1 MPVNNQNSLEDLDA
15 RIHDISLDL
24 DPQTMRQ
31 AGYRV
36 IDYLVERIVNLRKS
50 PLGRELSREETE
62 ALLREALPENSMQF
76 EEVFA
81 KFCRDVAPNSIAL
94 DHPRFFA
101 FIPSAPS
108 FISVLGDMLT
118 AGTNVFAGTWFEAS
132 GPSQVEILVV
142 DWFKQMLGL
151 PAEASGLMVSGGS
164 VANLT
169 ALAVARHAMLKDKV
183 DNAVVYLSGQAHTA
197 VDRGLRILGIREE
210 QWRRVP
216 TDGEYRM
223 QPEPLDR
230 LISDDLASG
239 LRPLAVVASAGTTS
253 TGAVDP
259 LTEIARVAHAHSAWF
274 HVDGAYGGFA
284 ALTERGRQ
292 LLLGIE
298 QADSVVLDPHKWFY
312 CPLEAGC
319 VLVRE
324 GRLMRE
330 TFRILPDYMRDVARE
345 ERDVN
350 FCDYGLQL
358 TRSFRALKVWMAVK
372 TYGASRLRMIID
384 QCLDL
389 TEYAAQFFAQS
400 SRLEVVTSPSLG
412 MFTFRYVPARLP
424 PGVEREAYLNQ
435 LNDALTAR
443 IMGSRRI
450 MLSSTRLGGR
460 HVLRVC
466 ILNHRTRREDVRAAR
481 EIILELGEEVEHSI
495 SAHGVGPE

>member
-1 MPVNNQNSLEDLDA
+1 MNDQNSLEELEA

-31 AGYRV
+31 VGYRV
-36 IDYLVERIVNLRKS
+36 IDYLVDRVVSLRNR

-62 ALLREALPENSMQF
+62 ALLREALPENPIAF

-81 KFCRDVAPNSIAL
+81 KFCRDVAPNSVPL

-108 FISVLGDMLT
+108 FISILGDMLT

-151 PAEASGLMVSGGS
+151 PSETSGLMVSGGS

-169 ALAVARHAMLKDKV
+169 ALAVARHAMLKDNVEK
-183 DNAVVYLSGQAHTA
+183 AVVYLSAHAHTA
-197 VDRGLRILGIREE
+197 IDRGLRILGIREE

-216 TDGEYRM
+216 TDAQYRM
-223 QPEPLDR
+223 LPEGLDS
-230 LISDDLASG
+230 LMSADLATG

-259 LTEIARVAHAHSAWF
+259 LDEIARVAHAHSAWF

-292 LLLGIE
+292 LLSGIE

-312 CPLEAGC
+312 CPIEAGC

-324 GRLMRE
+324 GHSMRE

-345 ERDVN
+345 EKEIN

-372 TYGASRLRMIID
+372 TYGAGRLRKVID

-389 TEYAAQFFAQS
+389 TEYAAQLFAQS
-400 SRLEVVTSPSLG
+400 PRFEIVTSPSLG
-412 MFTFRYVPARLP
+412 VFTFRYVPARLP
-424 PGVEREAYLNQ
+424 AGVEREGYLNK
-435 LNDALTAR
+435 LNDSLTAR
-443 IMGSRRI
+443 IIGSRRI
-450 MLSSTRLGGR
+450 MLSSTRLEGR
-460 HVLRVC
+460 HVLRFCV
-466 ILNHRTRREDVRAAR
+466 LNHRSRKEDIRAAR
-481 EIILELGEEVEHSI
+481 EIILELGEEVEQTM
-495 SAHGVGPE
+495 AARGAGPK

>member
-1 MPVNNQNSLEDLDA
+1 VENQDSLEGLEG

-31 AGYRV
+31 AGYQV
-36 IDYLVERIVNLRKS
+36 IDYLVDRIVNLRNS
-50 PLGRELSREETE
+50 PLGRELGREETE
-62 ALLREALPENSMQF
+62 ALLREVLPENPTAF

-81 KFCRDVAPNSIAL
+81 KFCHDVAPNSITL

-108 FISVLGDMLT
+108 FISILGDMLT
-118 AGTNVFAGTWFEAS
+118 AGTNVFAGTWFESS

-151 PAEASGLMVSGGS
+151 PSQASGLMVSGGS

-169 ALAVARHAMLKDKV
+169 ALAVARRAMLKDNV
-183 DNAVVYLSGQAHTA
+183 ENAVVYLSAHA
-197 VDRGLRILGIREE
+197 HAAIDRGLHVLGIHEK

-216 TDGEYRM
+216 TDAKHRM
-223 QPEPLDR
+223 QPAALDS
-230 LISDDLASG
+230 LMSDDLAAG

-253 TGAVDP
+253 TGSVDP
-259 LTEIARVAHAHSAWF
+259 LAEIARVAHAHSAWF

-284 ALTERGRQ
+284 ALTERGRN
-292 LLLGIE
+292 LLRGIE

-312 CPLEAGC
+312 CPIEAGC

-324 GRLMRE
+324 GRSMCE

-345 ERDVN
+345 EKEIN

-372 TYGASRLRMIID
+372 TYGAGKLRRVID

-389 TEYAAQFFAQS
+389 TEYAAQLFAQS
-400 SRLEVVTSPSLG
+400 PRFEIMTSPSLG
-412 MFTFRYVPARLP
+412 VFTFRYVPARLP
-424 PGVEREAYLNQ
+424 AGAEPEAYLNQ
-435 LNDALTAR
+435 LNDILTAR
-443 IMGSRRI
+443 IIGSRQI
-450 MLSSTRLGGR
+450 MLSSTRLAGR
-460 HVLRVC
+460 HVLRFC
-466 ILNHRTRREDVRAAR
+466 ILNHRTRKEDVRAAR
-481 EIILELGEEVEHSI
+481 EIILELGEKVEQGM
-495 SAHGVGPE
+495 SARGAGHE

>member
-1 MPVNNQNSLEDLDA
+1 MNDQNSLEELEA
-15 RIHDISLDL
+15 RIPDISLDL

-36 IDYLVERIVNLRKS
+36 IDYLVDRVVSLRNR

-62 ALLREALPENSMQF
+62 ALLREALPENPIAF
-76 EEVFA
+76 EDVFA
-81 KFCRDVAPNSIAL
+81 QFCRDVAPNSVPL

-108 FISVLGDMLT
+108 FISILGDMLT
-118 AGTNVFAGTWFEAS
+118 AGTNVFAGTWFESS

-151 PAEASGLMVSGGS
+151 PSGTSGLMVSGGS

-169 ALAVARHAMLKDKV
+169 ALAVARHAILKDNLE
-183 DNAVVYLSGQAHTA
+183 NAVVYLSEHAHTA
-197 VDRGLRILGIREE
+197 IDRGLRILGIREKR
-210 QWRRVP
+210 WRRVP
-216 TDGEYRM
+216 TDAQYRM
-223 QPEPLDR
+223 LPEGLDS
-230 LISDDLASG
+230 LMSADLASG
-239 LRPLAVVASAGTTS
+239 LRPLAVVASAGTTG

-259 LTEIARVAHAHSAWF
+259 LDEIARVAHAHSAWF

-292 LLLGIE
+292 LLSGIE

-312 CPLEAGC
+312 CPIEAGC

-330 TFRILPDYMRDVARE
+330 TFRILPDYMRDAARE
-345 ERDVN
+345 EKEIN

-372 TYGASRLRMIID
+372 TYGAGRLRKVID

-389 TEYAAQFFAQS
+389 TEYAAQLFAQS
-400 SRLEVVTSPSLG
+400 PRFDIVTAPSLG
-412 MFTFRYVPARLP
+412 VFTFRYVPARLP
-424 PGVEREAYLNQ
+424 VGVEREGYLNK
-435 LNDALTAR
+435 LNDSLTAR
-443 IMGSRRI
+443 IIGSRRI
-450 MLSSTRLGGR
+450 MLSSTRLEGR
-460 HVLRVC
+460 HVLRFCV
-466 ILNHRTRREDVRAAR
+466 LNHRSRKEDIRAAR
-481 EIILELGEEVEHSI
+481 EIIMELGEEVEQTM
-495 SAHGVGPE
+495 AERGAGPK

>member
-1 MPVNNQNSLEDLDA
+1 VEIQDSLEGLEG

-31 AGYRV
+31 AGYHV
-36 IDYLVERIVNLRKS
+36 IDYVVDRIVNLRSS
-50 PLGRELSREETE
+50 PLGRELGREQTE
-62 ALLREALPENSMQF
+62 ALLREALPENPTAF

-81 KFCRDVAPNSIAL
+81 KFCHDVAPNSITL

-108 FISVLGDMLT
+108 FISILGDMLT
-118 AGTNVFAGTWFEAS
+118 AGTNVFAGTWFESS

-151 PAEASGLMVSGGS
+151 PSQASGLMVSGGS

-169 ALAVARHAMLKDKV
+169 ALAVARRAMLNDNV
-183 DNAVVYLSGQAHTA
+183 ENAVVYLSEHAHTA
-197 VDRGLRILGIREE
+197 VDRGLRVLGIREE

-216 TDGEYRM
+216 IDAEYRM
-223 QPEPLDR
+223 QPEALDY
-230 LISDDLASG
+230 LMSDDRAAG

-253 TGAVDP
+253 TGSVDP
-259 LTEIARVAHAHSAWF
+259 LAEIARVAHAHSAWF

-284 ALTERGRQ
+284 ALTERGRN
-292 LLLGIE
+292 LLRGIG

-312 CPLEAGC
+312 CPIEAGC

-324 GRLMRE
+324 GHLMRE

-345 ERDVN
+345 EKEIN

-358 TRSFRALKVWMAVK
+358 TRSLRALKVWMAVK
-372 TYGASRLRMIID
+372 TYGAAKLRQVID

-389 TEYAAQFFAQS
+389 TEYAAQLFAQS
-400 SRLEVVTSPSLG
+400 PRFEIVTSPSLG
-412 MFTFRYVPARLP
+412 VFTFRYVPAHLP
-424 PGVEREAYLNQ
+424 AGVEPEAYLNQ
-435 LNDALTAR
+435 LNDTLTAR
-443 IMGSRRI
+443 IIASRRI
-450 MLSSTRLGGR
+450 MLSSTRLAGR
-460 HVLRVC
+460 HVLRFCV
-466 ILNHRTRREDVRAAR
+466 LNHRTRKEDVRAAR
-481 EIILELGEEVEHSI
+481 EIILELGEEVERSM
-495 SAHGVGPE
+495 SAQA